1 MTVIT
6 SRTERTLSHRLA
18 VDLGERSYP
27 IIIGNGLL
35 GSDRL
40 RAHLNGRKVLV
51 VSNDT
56 VAPLY
61 LERVLTDLSG
71 LDVATCI
78 IPDGEAEK
86 TWTRAADMLA
96 ALAGLRASR
105 DATIVALGG
114 GVIGDM
120 AGFAASIWMRGIEFV
135 QIPTTLLA
143 MVDSSVG
150 GKTAVNLPQGKN
162 LVGAFHQP
170 RAVIADLDTL
180 QTLPD
185 REFRAGVAEAIK
197 YGAITDAGLFE
208 WYERDLDAIL
218 ARDPAA
224 LLEVVKTSCAIKA
237 DIVRRDEH
245 EHGDR
250 ALLNFGHTYGH
261 AIETLGGYTRFLH
274 GEAVAI
280 GMVLAAQLSAQ
291 LGLADE
297 SASLR
302 IRTLLE
308 RAGLPTQRPADMSSG
323 AMLGAMQLDKKVQN
337 GKLRL
342 ILWRDIGRAEIHS
355 GVPEA
360 DILAGLDQ
368 S

>member
-1 MTVIT
+1 MNII
-6 SRTERTLSHRLA
+6 SRAEPGLSHRLA

-27 IIIGNGLL
+27 IIIGNRLL
-35 GSDRL
+35 GADRL
-40 RAHLNGRKVLV
+40 RAHLDGRKVLV

-61 LERVLTDLSG
+61 LQHVLADLEG

-78 IPDGEAEK
+78 IPDGESEK

-96 ALAGLRASR
+96 ALASLRAGR

-120 AGFAASIWMRGIEFV
+120 AGFAASIWMRGIEFL

-180 QTLPD
+180 RTLPE
-185 REFRAGVAEAIK
+185 REFRAGIAEAIK
-197 YGAITDAGLFE
+197 YGAIVDAGLFE
-208 WYERDLDAIL
+208 WYERELDAIL

-224 LLEVVKTSCAIKA
+224 LLEVVKTSCTIKA

-280 GMVLAAQLSAQ
+280 GMVLAAQLSAN
-291 LGLADE
+291 LGMADE
-297 SASLR
+297 SALR
-302 IRTLLE
+302 RLQSLLE
-308 RAGLPTQRPADMSSG
+308 RAGLPVNRPTDMTPA
-323 AMLGAMQLDKKVQN
+323 AMLDAMRLDKKVQN

-342 ILWRDIGRAEIHS
+342 ILWRGIGQAEICA
-355 GVPEA
+355 GVAEA
-360 DILAGLDQ
+360 DILAGLDPT
-368 S
+368 